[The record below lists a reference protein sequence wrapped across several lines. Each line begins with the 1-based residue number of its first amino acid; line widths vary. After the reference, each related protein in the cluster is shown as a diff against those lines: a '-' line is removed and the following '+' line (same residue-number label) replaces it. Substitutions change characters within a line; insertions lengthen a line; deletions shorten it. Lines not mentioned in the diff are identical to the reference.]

1 MLNKREKMK
10 KHLNILTKP
19 QLENIC
25 FTLKKYLAE
34 ISKYKDENN
43 LIIANLNLKEERP
56 DISNISNPNLII
68 FKYDNKNADHNLNY
82 GTLISKEDISEKDF
96 EIKGFIEKL
105 KKEKAI
111 LNEKYDDSISEM
123 TKLSQMVKNEQ
134 ENNKFYIKQ
143 TIEVPSKIKFIVE
156 SSKQIDENILTKEQ
170 KSTQL
175 IDNKTILTNEI
186 NKMQDIFYTQTFNL
200 TKLANDIISI
210 ENEIQMTNKRLEE
223 KNKKLEK
230 ANNLAKISINQNIEN
245 QKAIQTEKEEKVN
258 SYVKLVLGLELIK
271 KYFITGTNL
280 NEKIDLIKCLYESP
294 DYLNFKSF
302 SINYSE
308 KDEKSI
314 RGEKMANVLSVSS
327 LNSQSTKTSFQL
339 QYKIS
344 DLQENLNKLDLK
356 YEDLENLSTFL
367 IYKRK
372 FYHNYI
378 INFNSICFQLETK
391 KERFFKRFNDIL
403 EKNYK
408 NFIEFQRNNSRL
420 DNFLKNKMDFNKE
433 NIKKTS
439 YNIDLHDNFIDYK
452 NKFIQLLDKIKYFL
466 NYYLTL
472 PKNCLIDSIEIQNE
486 FSSIEKKYEDLEINN
501 DVNLNKSE
509 ITKMINNTSNYYLKL
524 VFSKENLET
533 FRNDNR
539 KKSISIEQ
547 IEELILYFQSNVDL
561 FFSVE
566 KLKFELVHF
575 INISKLNKYVDL
587 ISSIIKVLDLLKNFQ
602 EKLSLTKEN
611 LSLSIKKPNNA
622 KNKKSSITTNFFLSK
637 DKSNK
642 NAEYTQENDEEKEEI
657 EIISEKNEYK
667 SRNLES
673 RETLKLSDKKFQ
685 QTVHE
690 NMRKISIDTKF
701 HKKEIYI
708 LKKKKSEISKI
719 SNEII
724 INNNPK
730 INIDDLSQNT
740 YNIFVKGIIEKQMNY
755 KILKDSY
762 KCKKSTET
770 YKLER
775 YCTLQNTRKSKSLL
789 FSSIKELPKISNK
802 VTV

>member
-1 MLNKREKMK
+1 M
-10 KHLNILTKP
+10 
-19 QLENIC
+19 
-25 FTLKKYLAE
+25 
-34 ISKYKDENN
+34 
-43 LIIANLNLKEERP
+43 
-56 DISNISNPNLII
+56 
-68 FKYDNKNADHNLNY
+68 
-82 GTLISKEDISEKDF
+82 
-96 EIKGFIEKL
+96 
-105 KKEKAI
+105 
-111 LNEKYDDSISEM
+111 
-123 TKLSQMVKNEQ
+123 
-134 ENNKFYIKQ
+134 
-143 TIEVPSKIKFIVE
+143 
-156 SSKQIDENILTKEQ
+156 
-170 KSTQL
+170 
-175 IDNKTILTNEI
+175 
-186 NKMQDIFYTQTFNL
+186 
-200 TKLANDIISI
+200 
-210 ENEIQMTNKRLEE
+210 
-223 KNKKLEK
+223 
-230 ANNLAKISINQNIEN
+230 
-245 QKAIQTEKEEKVN
+245 
-258 SYVKLVLGLELIK
+258 
-271 KYFITGTNL
+271 
-280 NEKIDLIKCLYESP
+280 
-294 DYLNFKSF
+294 
-302 SINYSE
+302 
-308 KDEKSI
+308 
-314 RGEKMANVLSVSS
+314 
-327 LNSQSTKTSFQL
+327 
-339 QYKIS
+339 
-344 DLQENLNKLDLK
+344 
-356 YEDLENLSTFL
+356 
-367 IYKRK
+367 
-372 FYHNYI
+372 
-378 INFNSICFQLETK
+378 
-391 KERFFKRFNDIL
+391 
-403 EKNYK
+403 
-408 NFIEFQRNNSRL
+408 
-420 DNFLKNKMDFNKE
+420 
-433 NIKKTS
+433 
-439 YNIDLHDNFIDYK
+439 
-452 NKFIQLLDKIKYFL
+452 
-466 NYYLTL
+466 TL

-524 VFSKENLET
+524 VFSKENLEN